1 MWTLWIW
8 WFFFW
13 SFFLKIDFNE
23 WFFLILMTN
32 RISQL
37 RCCWPTLTLY
47 IYFVCNWFCVYLQEE
62 RYIHKNIWKRDIECH
77 GFGIQYSISMH
88 IHVYA
93 HKIQW
98 QIVRRLIWST
108 HPIDYYHC
116 FSTTKKY
123 EIFFSLLQSRFI
135 WKQHVKKTKFAI
147 RKKIEQWWWWWVPS
161 TFIMFFF
168 YLSITIIIIS
178 LH

>member
-1 MWTLWIW
+1 MKKKHSSMAI
-8 WFFFW
+8 
-13 SFFLKIDFNE
+13 SNFLKIDFNE

-47 IYFVCNWFCVYLQEE
+47 IYFVCNWFCVREE
-62 RYIHKNIWKRDIECH
+62 RYVHIIIYIHRNIWKRDSWSWIWH
-77 GFGIQYSISMH
+77 SIFNIDEH

-116 FSTTKKY
+116 FSTKKNMK
-123 EIFFSLLQSRFI
+123 FFSHCCNPDLF
-135 WKQHVKKTKFAI
+135 
-147 RKKIEQWWWWWVPS
+147 ENN
-161 TFIMFFF
+161 M
-168 YLSITIIIIS
+168 
-178 LH
+178 